1 MGARCTQGYGTWDG
15 LPDRSPGI
23 TPSSR
28 AGHCPDP
35 SCPLAVVGARLVG
48 TWLLD
53 PLHRSHIG
61 RLESSSVPVAYYR
74 PPDGSGLGDSEAQS
88 PRVPSLPR
96 TLLPNFLCGNH
107 ACYHHSVLL
116 ATAKFPLLVP
126 DPLLCCSLQETKSCC
141 KLFPSGSESPLLAGP
156 AFFGGDGRAFFCIW
170 GGRKAGLEKGL
181 SRDG

>member
-23 TPSSR
+23 TLSGR

-53 PLHRSHIG
+53 PLHRSHTG
-61 RLESSSVPVAYYR
+61 RLESSSVPVAHYR

-126 DPLLCCSLQETKSCC
+126 DPLLCCMQPSRNKELLQAFSLG
-141 KLFPSGSESPLLAGP
+141 FRIPSLGWPSVLQRRWPCILLYLGWEEGGSREGT
-156 AFFGGDGRAFFCIW
+156 
-170 GGRKAGLEKGL
+170 E
-181 SRDG
+181 